1 MKLERL
7 VKHYIT
13 FQHLITSA
21 SMDTALLITETLS
34 KEATIPLQWHV
45 QWIQNVRRFVTARK
59 MDLVSYVPIMMQR
72 KNMTIGSFV
81 SWIQVRNC
89 SSVFASVSNLITIIL
104 NN

>member
-34 KEATIPLQWHV
+34 KEATIPSQWHV
-45 QWIQNVRRFVTARK
+45 QWIQNVRRFVTAQK
-59 MDLVSYVPIMMQR
+59 TGWVSYVQIMMQ
-72 KNMTIGSFV
+72 KKGTTIGFFV
-81 SWIQVRNC
+81 NWMQVRN
-89 SSVFASVSNLITIIL
+89 NP
-104 NN
+104 